1 MKLISNF
8 WFATI
13 LIGVVS
19 LASSGS
25 AVAQRNP
32 TMPSQI
38 NDSEREALYSRFSEN
53 KKVPISERQRQAYEA
68 AKEYINR
75 FNESTDKYLPEM
87 RRFVSE
93 YERVLRQYDLYTN
106 YTSKNYVKVF
116 EMGRSILTA
125 DPDNFYVLSVLSE
138 AGYDESRS
146 GKTALDDESAGYT
159 KRAIEVLEGGKVTKT
174 DPFSNAETARGFL
187 NFALGWFIRTKD
199 PVEAAA
205 AFRTAASTESSYKT
219 NAITYNLLGN
229 TLLKGEYTKLSTE
242 YNEKFGNKPPSP
254 EQEAMLSRIVKVGD
268 RIVDAYA
275 RAVALTTQPEQQE
288 GKAKMLAQLTNLYKG
303 FHNNSDAGLSELI
316 ASVLSKPLP

>member
-13 LIGVVS
+13 LSGVVL
-19 LASSGS
+19 LASSGN
-25 AVAQRNP
+25 AAAQRNP

-187 NFALGWFIRTKD
+187 NFALGWLVRTKD

-275 RAVALTTQPEQQE
+275 RAVALTTKPEQQE

-303 FHNNSDAGLSELI
+303 FHNNSDAGLTELI

>member
-1 MKLISNF
+1 MKLTFNF
-8 WFATI
+8 WFITI
-13 LIGVVS
+13 LTGLLL
-19 LASSGS
+19 LASFVN
-25 AVAQRNP
+25 VAAQINP

-38 NDSEREALYSRFSEN
+38 NDSERESLYSRFSEN

-93 YERVLRQYDLYTN
+93 YEKVLRQYDLYTN

-187 NFALGWFIRTKD
+187 NFALGWFVRTKD

-254 EQEAMLSRIVKVGD
+254 EQEAMLSRIIKVGD

-303 FHNNSDAGLSELI
+303 FHNNSDVGLIELI